1 MRNLEHPGRSP
12 VHSRH
17 GMACTSHTDAS
28 QTALDVL
35 KAGGN
40 ALDAAIA
47 ACAMQCVV
55 EPGSTG
61 IGGDCFAMYAKG
73 GSGQPIA
80 YNGSGRAPAAATVDA
95 LAALGVDKLERG
107 SPHSVII
114 PGAVDAWAQLHADH
128 GHMPFNELLQPAIN
142 TARHGY
148 ALSSRVRY
156 DLSRQVDY
164 LSQFPRTR
172 DIFLDNGKLPAEGQ
186 VRQLPLLADALEA
199 IATQGRDVFYRGHL
213 AQGML
218 DELNERGGL
227 HVAADFANARGEYVT
242 PIKGR
247 FRDHDVYQCPPNG
260 QGVIALLMLNMM
272 SKLSHQNLD
281 LLSVERM
288 HQEIETC
295 RLAYRTRDRWL
306 ADPVH
311 SDVPV
316 DAMLGD
322 AYAAALVAAID
333 PKKATV
339 PPSDVDLPP
348 HQDTVYI
355 AVVDKDRN
363 VCSFINT
370 LFWIYGSGITS
381 RDGITFTNRGMGFV
395 LDPTSPNCIAPN
407 KRPLHTIIPA
417 MAMRDDRVEL
427 CFGVMGG
434 EYQAMGHQ
442 QFLTR
447 YYDYGCDIQEAMDK
461 PRFMANPFTDEVE
474 VESTVDKATCDALR
488 AMGHNIVP
496 ADNPIGGSQAI
507 AIDWQAGVLTGGSDP
522 RKDGCAAGY

>member
-242 PIKGR
+242 PIKGHAE
-247 FRDHDVYQCPPNG
+247 HDEQ
-260 QGVIALLMLNMM
+260 A
-272 SKLSHQNLD
+272 
-281 LLSVERM
+281 
-288 HQEIETC
+288 
-295 RLAYRTRDRWL
+295 
-306 ADPVH
+306 
-311 SDVPV
+311 
-316 DAMLGD
+316 
-322 AYAAALVAAID
+322 VA
-333 PKKATV
+333 
-339 PPSDVDLPP
+339 SE
-348 HQDTVYI
+348 
-355 AVVDKDRN
+355 
-363 VCSFINT
+363 
-370 LFWIYGSGITS
+370 SG
-381 RDGITFTNRGMGFV
+381 FT
-395 LDPTSPNCIAPN
+395 
-407 KRPLHTIIPA
+407 
-417 MAMRDDRVEL
+417 
-427 CFGVMGG
+427 
-434 EYQAMGHQ
+434 
-442 QFLTR
+442 
-447 YYDYGCDIQEAMDK
+447 
-461 PRFMANPFTDEVE
+461 
-474 VESTVDKATCDALR
+474 
-488 AMGHNIVP
+488 
-496 ADNPIGGSQAI
+496 IGGAHASG
-507 AIDWQAGVLTGGSDP
+507 D
-522 RKDGCAAGY
+522 

>member
-1 MRNLEHPGRSP
+1 
-12 VHSRH
+12 
-17 GMACTSHTDAS
+17 
-28 QTALDVL
+28 
-35 KAGGN
+35 
-40 ALDAAIA
+40 
-47 ACAMQCVV
+47 
-55 EPGSTG
+55 
-61 IGGDCFAMYAKG
+61 
-73 GSGQPIA
+73 
-80 YNGSGRAPAAATVDA
+80 
-95 LAALGVDKLERG
+95 
-107 SPHSVII
+107 
-114 PGAVDAWAQLHADH
+114 
-128 GHMPFNELLQPAIN
+128 
-142 TARHGY
+142 
-148 ALSSRVRY
+148 
-156 DLSRQVDY
+156 
-164 LSQFPRTR
+164 
-172 DIFLDNGKLPAEGQ
+172 
-186 VRQLPLLADALEA
+186 
-199 IATQGRDVFYRGHL
+199 
-213 AQGML
+213 
-218 DELNERGGL
+218 
-227 HVAADFANARGEYVT
+227 
-242 PIKGR
+242 
-247 FRDHDVYQCPPNG
+247 
-260 QGVIALLMLNMM
+260 MLNMI
-272 SKLSHQNLD
+272 SKLSHQKLD

-311 SDVPV
+311 CDVPV
-316 DAMLGD
+316 DAMLSD

-333 PKKATV
+333 PAKATV